1 MARSTSD
8 VIVESLLDWGV
19 DTIFGLPGD
28 GINGFV
34 EALRKAKDRIRYIHV
49 RHEETAAMAACGYA
63 KFTGKLG
70 VCFSTAGPGAIHLLN
85 GLYDAKLDQAPVL
98 AITGMPYH
106 DLIGTDY
113 LQDINQD
120 YLFQDVAAYN
130 QRIMGPAHA
139 ANVVDL
145 ACRTSLAHRAVSH
158 LCIPI
163 DTQVA
168 EAKSE
173 RRSKRDIP
181 GHTSHAFTTPR
192 RIPETELLK
201 RAGQLL
207 AGKKKI
213 VILAG
218 AGARGARSELLQI
231 AEKLAAPVVKAQL
244 GKEVIPD
251 DNPYAIGG
259 TGVVGS
265 RPASEAFKS
274 CDAILIVGSSFPYIE
289 FYPRPGQAAGIQID
303 DRPERIG
310 LRFPV
315 ELGLVGDA
323 AATLRALLEHLPR
336 NDDRAFLEE
345 MQAGMREWWQLMEER
360 GTSENRPMQP
370 QVVTWNLA
378 QLLRDDAIICGD
390 SGTITTWAGRMML
403 RGNQRFSFSGT
414 HCSMA
419 AALPYA
425 IGAQVAYPD
434 RQVVALTGDGSLSMM
449 MGDLVTLCQHKLPVK
464 LIVLKNNTLGLIKW
478 EQMVYLGNPEYGVD
492 LAPIDFV
499 KVAEA
504 CGARGLRI
512 EDPRKARDEL
522 EAALVLDGP
531 VVVEAVVDQNVPP
544 LPPEITREQARN
556 LAESLARGEVSRKT
570 ISLTIG
576 REMVAEREYAASP
589 FGVLGRVRDKVRE
602 TLGRDGGEVV
612 DGEAAGSGG
621 EDPEME

>member
-1 MARSTSD
+1 MARTTSD
-8 VIVESLLDWGV
+8 IVVEGLLDWGV

-49 RHEETAAMAACGYA
+49 RHEETAAMAASGYA

-70 VCFSTAGPGAIHLLN
+70 VCFSTAGPGAVHLLN
-85 GLYDAKLDQAPVL
+85 GLYDARLDQAPVL
-98 AITGMPYH
+98 AITGMAYH
-106 DLIGTDY
+106 DLIGTYY

-139 ANVVDL
+139 PNVVDL
-145 ACRTSLAHRAVSH
+145 ACRVALANRAVSH

-168 EAKSE
+168 PAKGE
-173 RRSKRDIP
+173 RRSQRNIP
-181 GHTSHAFTTPR
+181 GHTSDLFTIPR
-192 RIPETELLK
+192 RIPERDLLQ
-201 RAGQLL
+201 RAAALL
-207 AGKKKI
+207 EGKHKI

-218 AGARGARSELLQI
+218 AGARGAGPELLQV
-231 AEKLAAPVVKAQL
+231 AEQLAAPIVKAQL
-244 GKEVIPD
+244 GKEVVPD
-251 DNPYAIGG
+251 DSPYTTGA
-259 TGVVGS
+259 TGVVGT
-265 RPASEAFKS
+265 RPSSEAFEE

-289 FYPRPGQAAGIQID
+289 FLPRPGQAIGIQID

-323 AATLRALLEHLPR
+323 GATLRALLEFLPR
-336 NDDRAFLEE
+336 NSDRAFLEKA
-345 MQAGMREWWQLMEER
+345 QAGMREWWALMEER
-360 GTSENRPMQP
+360 GTAAELPMRP

-378 QLLRDDAIICGD
+378 QLLSEDAIICGD
-390 SGTITTWAGRMML
+390 SGTITTWAARMRL
-403 RGNQRFSFSGT
+403 RGRQRFSFSGT

-425 IGAQVAYPD
+425 IGAQTAYPG

-449 MGDLVTLCQHKLPVK
+449 LGDLVTLCQHQLPVK
-464 LIVLKNNTLGLIKW
+464 VIVLKNNTLGLIKW
-478 EQMVYLGNPEYGVD
+478 EQMVYLGYPEYGVD

-504 CGARGLRI
+504 CGARGIRI
-512 EDPRKARDEL
+512 EEPQRCKDQL

-544 LPPEITREQARN
+544 LPPKITRDQAQH
-556 LAESLARGEVSRKT
+556 LAQSLVRGEVSRKP

-576 REMVAEREYAASP
+576 REMAAERDFSASP
-589 FGVLGRVRDKVRE
+589 FGLAGRVRKKIRGKISE
-602 TLGRDGGEVV
+602 KLGRDGGE
-612 DGEAAGSGG
+612 A
-621 EDPEME
+621 

>member
-1 MARSTSD
+1 
-8 VIVESLLDWGV
+8 VVESLLDWGV

-28 GINGFV
+28 GINGLV
-34 EALRKAKDRIRYIHV
+34 EALRRARDRIRYIHV
-49 RHEETAAMAACGYA
+49 RHEETAALAACGYA

-106 DLIGTDY
+106 DLIGTHY

-120 YLFQDVAAYN
+120 YLFQDVAAFN
-130 QRIMGPAHA
+130 QRVMGPAHA
-139 ANVVDL
+139 PNLVDL
-145 ACRTSLAHRAVSH
+145 ACRVALSHRAVSH

-168 EAKSE
+168 PAKEE
-173 RRSKRDIP
+173 RRSKRNIP
-181 GHTSHAFTTPR
+181 GHTSDLFTVPR
-192 RIPETELLK
+192 RIPERELLK
-201 RAGQLL
+201 RAASLL
-207 AGKKKI
+207 EGKDKI

-218 AGARGARSELLQI
+218 AGARGARAELLEV
-231 AEKLAAPVVKAQL
+231 AERLAAPIVKAQL
-244 GKEVIPD
+244 GKEVVQD
-251 DNPYAIGG
+251 DSPYTTGG
-259 TGVVGS
+259 TGVVGT
-265 RPASEAFKS
+265 RPSSEALEE

-289 FYPRPGQAAGIQID
+289 FYPRPGQAVGVQID

-310 LRFPV
+310 LRYPV
-315 ELGLVGDA
+315 EVGLVGDA
-323 AATLRALLEHLPR
+323 GATLRALLEFLPR
-336 NDDRAFLEE
+336 NSDKAFLEKAQE
-345 MQAGMREWWQLMEER
+345 GMREWWKLMEER
-360 GTSENRPMQP
+360 GTRDEVPMKP

-390 SGTITTWAGRMML
+390 SGTITTWAARMRL

-449 MGDLVTLCQHKLPVK
+449 MGDLVTLCQHNLPVK

-504 CGARGLRI
+504 CGARGIRI
-512 EDPRKARDEL
+512 EEPGKCRDLL
-522 EAALVLDGP
+522 EAALVQEGP
-531 VVVEAVVDQNVPP
+531 VIVEAVVDQNEPP
-544 LPPEITREQARN
+544 LPPKITREEAKN
-556 LAESLARGEVSRKT
+556 LGESLARGEVSGKR
-570 ISLTIG
+570 IALTIG
-576 REMVAEREYAASP
+576 REMVAEREFSASP
-589 FGVLGRVRDKVRE
+589 FGIAGRVREKVRE
-602 TLGRDGGEVV
+602 KLGRDGGSGA
-612 DGEAAGSGG
+612 DDPAGSAS
-621 EDPEME
+621 

>member
-1 MARSTSD
+1 MARTTSD
-8 VIVESLLDWGV
+8 IVVEGLLDWGV

-49 RHEETAAMAACGYA
+49 RHEETAAMAASGYA

-70 VCFSTAGPGAIHLLN
+70 VCFSTAGPGAVHLLN
-85 GLYDAKLDQAPVL
+85 GLYDARLDQAPVL
-98 AITGMPYH
+98 AITGMAYH
-106 DLIGTDY
+106 DLIGTYY

-139 ANVVDL
+139 PNVVDL
-145 ACRTSLAHRAVSH
+145 ACRVALANRAVSH

-168 EAKSE
+168 PAKGE
-173 RRSKRDIP
+173 RRSQRNIP
-181 GHTSHAFTTPR
+181 GHTSDLFTIPR
-192 RIPETELLK
+192 RIPERDLLQ
-201 RAGQLL
+201 RAAALL
-207 AGKKKI
+207 EGKHKI

-218 AGARGARSELLQI
+218 AGARGAGPELLQV
-231 AEKLAAPVVKAQL
+231 AEQLAAPIVKAQL
-244 GKEVIPD
+244 GKEVVPD
-251 DNPYAIGG
+251 DSPYTTGA
-259 TGVVGS
+259 TGVVGT
-265 RPASEAFKS
+265 RPSSEAFEE

-289 FYPRPGQAAGIQID
+289 FLPRPGQAIGIQID

-323 AATLRALLEHLPR
+323 GATLRALLEFLPR
-336 NDDRAFLEE
+336 NSDRAFLEKA
-345 MQAGMREWWQLMEER
+345 QAGMREWWALMEER
-360 GTSENRPMQP
+360 GTAAELPMRP

-378 QLLRDDAIICGD
+378 QLLSEDAIICGD
-390 SGTITTWAGRMML
+390 SGTITTWAARMRL
-403 RGNQRFSFSGT
+403 RGRQRFSFSGT

-425 IGAQVAYPD
+425 IGAQTAYPG

-449 MGDLVTLCQHKLPVK
+449 LGDLVTLCQHQLPVK
-464 LIVLKNNTLGLIKW
+464 VIVLKNNTLGLIKW
-478 EQMVYLGNPEYGVD
+478 EQMVYLGYPEYGVD

-504 CGARGLRI
+504 CGARGIRI
-512 EDPRKARDEL
+512 EEPQRCKDQL

-544 LPPEITREQARN
+544 LPPKITRDQAQH
-556 LAESLARGEVSRKT
+556 LAQSLARGEVSRKP

-576 REMVAEREYAASP
+576 REMAAERDFSASP
-589 FGVLGRVRDKVRE
+589 FGLAGRVRKKIRGKISE
-602 TLGRDGGEVV
+602 KLGRDGGE
-612 DGEAAGSGG
+612 A
-621 EDPEME
+621 

>member
-1 MARSTSD
+1 MARTTSD
-8 VIVESLLDWGV
+8 IVVEGLLDWGV

-49 RHEETAAMAACGYA
+49 RHEETAAMAASGYA

-70 VCFSTAGPGAIHLLN
+70 VCFSTAGPGAVHLLN
-85 GLYDAKLDQAPVL
+85 GLYDARLDQAPVL
-98 AITGMPYH
+98 AITGMAYH
-106 DLIGTDY
+106 DLIGTYY

-139 ANVVDL
+139 PNVVDL
-145 ACRTSLAHRAVSH
+145 ACRVALANRAVSH

-168 EAKSE
+168 PAKGE
-173 RRSKRDIP
+173 RRSQRNIP
-181 GHTSHAFTTPR
+181 GHTSDLFTIPR
-192 RIPETELLK
+192 RIPERDLLQRAAALLK
-201 RAGQLL
+201 
-207 AGKKKI
+207 GKHKI

-218 AGARGARSELLQI
+218 AGARGAGPELLQV
-231 AEKLAAPVVKAQL
+231 AEQLAAPIVKAQL
-244 GKEVIPD
+244 GKEVVPD
-251 DNPYAIGG
+251 DSPYTTGA
-259 TGVVGS
+259 TGVVGT
-265 RPASEAFKS
+265 RPSSEAFEE

-289 FYPRPGQAAGIQID
+289 FLPRPGQAIGIQID

-323 AATLRALLEHLPR
+323 GATLRALLEFLPR
-336 NDDRAFLEE
+336 NSDRAFLEKA
-345 MQAGMREWWQLMEER
+345 QAGMREWWALMEER
-360 GTSENRPMQP
+360 GTAAELPMRP

-378 QLLRDDAIICGD
+378 QLLSEDAIICGD
-390 SGTITTWAGRMML
+390 SGTITTWAARMRL
-403 RGNQRFSFSGT
+403 RGRQRFSFSGT

-425 IGAQVAYPD
+425 IGAQTAYPG

-449 MGDLVTLCQHKLPVK
+449 LGDLVTLCQHQLPVK
-464 LIVLKNNTLGLIKW
+464 VIVLKNNTLGLIKW
-478 EQMVYLGNPEYGVD
+478 EQMVYLGYPEYGVD

-504 CGARGLRI
+504 CGARGIRI
-512 EDPRKARDEL
+512 EEPQRCKDQL

-544 LPPEITREQARN
+544 LPPKITRDQAQH
-556 LAESLARGEVSRKT
+556 LAQSLARGEVSRKP

-576 REMVAEREYAASP
+576 REMAAERDFSASP
-589 FGVLGRVRDKVRE
+589 FGLAGRVRKKIRGKISE
-602 TLGRDGGEVV
+602 KLGRDGGE
-612 DGEAAGSGG
+612 A
-621 EDPEME
+621 